1 MRIVNPKVNYL
12 VEPFI
17 DREPS
22 ISWQLEGDKRGQ
34 AQAAYRIT
42 VAEKDTGACAYDTGW
57 VESSDCTNILLNM
70 KPAALT
76 PYTFTIE
83 AKDNEGGE
91 AEKCVSSFTGGKMGE
106 KFTAKW
112 INCVCARRRMDVMG
126 AVYLR
131 KVFKAPAKL
140 KRALLVICG
149 LGYFEA
155 SLNGKQVGDEFLST
169 PYTAYDLNTQYR
181 IFDVTDM
188 LNEGDN
194 AIGVKLGNSY
204 YNYIGN
210 CNWNTH
216 TAPWRDSTKLL
227 CELHMVDE
235 DGNDTL
241 MVSDNTWKGSYGPI
255 VFNSIKHGE
264 FYDARL
270 EMDGWDTVDFD
281 ESKYDGAYDL
291 QLTGRPNPIKMD
303 MKWQDTYYVR
313 LPGGKMTVMEME
325 PIRVLRKFHPV
336 KKWKGKNGWM
346 FDIGVG
352 QAGIANITYHG
363 KAGDTIE
370 VRYSDFLDD
379 NKDLDQSMVNGFIR
393 DFKFQ
398 TDNYTK
404 RTDEPE
410 TWHPIFTFHGFQYME
425 ISGTD
430 WEPEIEDIEIW
441 SLGNDLP
448 VRGHFTCSDD
458 IVNQIQQLALNSL
471 RSVCFSV
478 LNCDT
483 AREKICWTGDTGLST
498 QAMMINFAADAFFT
512 KQVRD
517 IRDAQKPSGLLPC
530 IIPTAGWGY
539 TFANGAD
546 WSQPLHGIP
555 HSIYQQAKD
564 IRILKDNY
572 EAMKRFVSYLEGM
585 SVNGIVAAGLGDW
598 CAPFDG
604 PAISVNMSSF
614 KCPMPLTDTT
624 FYYEAILNTIEAAK
638 VLGYTE
644 DLAWLEG
651 LKEYTREAFRREFFD
666 AEACA
671 VRFPDRNDPSVISDC
686 QTATVC
692 MIAFGF
698 ANDDE
703 IPGLIKDLHRQILR
717 DNDHLDVGVLGMR
730 ALVTTLGNTGNAQ
743 WAADLLTRDD
753 YPSMKH
759 WIDMGATTL
768 WECWNGGGSHN
779 HNMYSCVSE
788 FFYKYIAGIRSA
800 APGYDKIVF
809 EPMLNG
815 HTDSAKASIDA
826 TRGLIATEWA
836 KTETG
841 FTVKVTVPVSCEAEL
856 LLPAEYNG
864 KCVKC
869 ALTESGKPAS
879 ETLAIG
885 EWERG
890 VSVALTSGE
899 WCFAL

>member
-22 ISWQLEGDKRGQ
+22 VSWQLEGDARGQ
-34 AQAAYRIT
+34 RQAAYRIT
-42 VAEKDTGACAYDTGW
+42 VAESDTGLCAHDTGW
-57 VESSDCTNILLNM
+57 VESSDCTNILLDM
-70 KPAALT
+70 LPKALT
-76 PYTFTIE
+76 PYRLTIE
-83 AKDNEGGE
+83 AKDADGKM
-91 AEKCVSSFTGGKMGE
+91 AEPCVSGFTGGKRGE
-106 KFTAKW
+106 KFAAKW
-112 INCVCARRRMDVMG
+112 INGVFARRRNTVQG

-131 KVFKAPAKL
+131 KEFTAPARL

-155 SLNGKQVGDEFLST
+155 SLNGRRVGDEYLST
-169 PYTAYDLNTQYR
+169 PFTAFDLNTQYR
-181 IFDVTDM
+181 IFDVTEL
-188 LNEGDN
+188 LNAGEN
-194 AIGVKLGNSY
+194 AIGVKLGNGF
-204 YNYIGN
+204 YNYFGE

-216 TAPWRDSTKLL
+216 TAPWRDSPKLL

-235 DGNDTL
+235 QGNDTL
-241 MVSDNTWKGSYGPI
+241 MVSDTTWKGSYGPI
-255 VFNSIKHGE
+255 TFNSIKHGE
-264 FYDARL
+264 LYDARL
-270 EMDGWDTVDFD
+270 EMDGWDTVGFD
-281 ESKYDGAYDL
+281 AS
-291 QLTGRPNPIKMD
+291 Q
-303 MKWQDTYYVR
+303 WQDTYYLR
-313 LPGGKMTVMEME
+313 LPGGKLTVMEME

-352 QAGIANITYHG
+352 QAGISNITYHG

-370 VRYSDFLDD
+370 VRYSDFVDENL
-379 NKDLDQSMVNGFIR
+379 DLDQSMVKSFIR

-398 TDNYTK
+398 TDSYTK

-410 TWHPIFTFHGFQYME
+410 TWHATFTFHGFQYLE

-430 WEPEIEDIEIW
+430 WEPELEDIEIW

-448 VRGHFTCSDD
+448 VRGRFSCSDAN
-458 IVNQIQQLALNSL
+458 INQIQQMALNSL

-478 LNCDT
+478 LNADT

-498 QAMMINFAADAFFT
+498 QAMMINFGADAFFT
-512 KQVRD
+512 KQVWD

-530 IIPTAGWGY
+530 IIPTTGWGF

-546 WSQPLHGIP
+546 WSQPVHGIP
-555 HSIYQQAKD
+555 HSIYQQSKD
-564 IRILKDNY
+564 VRILKDNY
-572 EAMKRFVSYLEGM
+572 ESMKRFVSYLDSM
-585 SVNGIVAAGLGDW
+585 SVDGIVACGLGDW

-614 KCPMPLTDTT
+614 KCPMPLTDTA
-624 FYYEAILNTIEAAK
+624 FYYEAILNTTEAAR
-638 VLGYTE
+638 VLGRDE
-644 DLAWLEG
+644 DLKWLEE
-651 LKEYTREAFRREFFD
+651 LRASVREAFRREFFD
-666 AEACA
+666 ESTCT
-671 VRFPDRNDPSVISDC
+671 VKSDC

-692 MIAFGF
+692 MLAFGF

-703 IPGLIKDLHRQILR
+703 VPGLIEALHRQILR

-730 ALVTTLGNTGNAQ
+730 ALLTTLGNTGNAQ
-743 WAADLLTRDD
+743 WAADLLTRPD
-753 YPSMKH
+753 YPSMVH
-759 WIDMGATTL
+759 WINMGATTL

-788 FFYKYIAGIRSA
+788 FFYKYVAGIRSA
-800 APGYDKIVF
+800 APGYDQIVF

-826 TRGLIATEWA
+826 TRGLIRIDWS
-836 KTETG
+836 KTGSG
-841 FTVKVTVPVSCEAEL
+841 FTVKVLVPVSCHAEL
-856 LLPAEYNG
+856 WLPETYAG
-864 KCVKC
+864 KDVPAC
-869 ALTESGKPAS
+869 LTESGKPIAES
-879 ETLAIG
+879 GLSATKRAD
-885 EWERG
+885 RG

-899 WCFAL
+899 WTFAL